1 MKTSHEARMQKNI
14 EQNIKDNRDNEPSE
28 TFPSTF
34 CIEINVF
41 LLDKQ
46 PSSVLCRNVRIWS

>member
-1 MKTSHEARMQKNI
+1 MQKKYI
-14 EQNIKDNRDNEPSE
+14 KQNITDNRDNEPSE
-28 TFPSTF
+28 TFPSIS

-46 PSSVLCRNVRIWS
+46 SSSILCRNVGI

>member
-1 MKTSHEARMQKNI
+1 MELACEKDI

-46 PSSVLCRNVRIWS
+46 PSSVLCRNVGIWS